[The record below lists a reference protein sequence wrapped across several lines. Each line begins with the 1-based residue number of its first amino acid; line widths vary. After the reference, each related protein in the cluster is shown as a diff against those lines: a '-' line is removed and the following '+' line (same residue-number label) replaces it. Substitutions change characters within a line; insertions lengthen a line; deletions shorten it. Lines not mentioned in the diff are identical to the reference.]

1 MTGTIVDAIL
11 VRAAHDANAA
21 ALVDDRR
28 SLSFGELAARA
39 RQLAQGLAIGA
50 GDRVVLCAD
59 NSMESI
65 VAMFA
70 VWTAHAVLVPV
81 APRDP
86 DARLQRICAVARP
99 KVILTDRRRSIGA
112 GAPELALAEAINL
125 GVGVPVREPDLPSGA
140 RPESAYVIFTSG
152 STGEP
157 KGVVVSHQAFS
168 HALQAAAD
176 VMGFGSATRSLTL
189 LPMYFDGSFS
199 GVFPVLARGGAVYVH
214 RGPVCQPA
222 DFFRAF
228 TNHGLTHVTMTPT
241 YLRLLMD
248 SPEWQDSPACST
260 WTTLALGGEV
270 PPKAAIRRL
279 WERLPDVKVF
289 NRYGPTESTMAVSTL
304 QITPDMLESEAS
316 IPIGVPHRGVDFRVI
331 DSSGAPIED
340 GRPGELYI
348 GGAQL
353 MLGYLDDPA
362 ATAEVLAAQMRR
374 CCQARRAGPIRIR
387 RAGRQ
392 RREAKRSA
400 RRAGGNRRRALFD
413 PRGGGSRVRQGA
425 PVERG
430 YGSNRVR
437 ERSSG
442 GARRSHPSTG
452 APSEP
457 ASDDGAGRIPL
468 RGLFSTRPRRKGGST
483 RAPGVHRCSLSVARG
498 LARRRRK
505 GTHGRLRAPCEV
517 HRRIVGAPGSP
528 AVNTAKRRPSS
539 DRPVWVRKDQGPLVD
554 VEAALALALA
564 EERERERAMRPIR
577 PPTP

>member
-1 MTGTIVDAIL
+1 V
-11 VRAAHDANAA
+11 

-39 RQLAQGLAIGA
+39 LHLAQGLGVGA

-59 NSMESI
+59 NSVESV

-70 VWTAHAVLVPV
+70 VWAAHAVLVPV
-81 APRDP
+81 APRDADP
-86 DARLQRICAVARP
+86 RLQRICAVARP
-99 KVILTDRRRSIGA
+99 NVILTDRRRSIGA

-125 GVGVPVREPDLPSGA
+125 GVGVPVREPDLPLRVRA
-140 RPESAYVIFTSG
+140 ESAYVIFTSG

-168 HALQAAAD
+168 HALQAAACA
-176 VMGFGSATRSLTL
+176 MGFGSATRSLAL
-189 LPMYFDGSFS
+189 LPMHFDGSFS

-214 RGPVCQPA
+214 RGPVCMAA

-248 SPEWQDSPACST
+248 SPEWQDGPACST
-260 WTTLALGGEV
+260 LTTLALGGEV

-289 NRYGPTESTMAVSTL
+289 NRYGPTEATMAVSTL

-340 GRPGELYI
+340 ERPGELYI

-362 ATAEVLAAQMRR
+362 ATAGVLAPFFGDGRSWLKCGDVVRR
-374 CCQARRAGPIRIR
+374 DEQ
-387 RAGRQ
+387 GRYV
-392 RREAKRSA
+392 
-400 RRAGGNRRRALFD
+400 F
-413 PRGGGSRVRQGA
+413 
-425 PVERG
+425 VERVDNVVKRNG
-430 YGSNRVR
+430 VRV
-437 ERSSG
+437 
-442 GARRSHPSTG
+442 
-452 APSEP
+452 
-457 ASDDGAGRIPL
+457 
-468 RGLFSTRPRRKGGST
+468 
-483 RAPGVHRCSLSVARG
+483 G
-498 LARRRRK
+498 LAEIDAA
-505 GTHGRLRAPCEV
+505 LCS
-517 HRRIVGAPGSP
+517 I
-528 AVNTAKRRPSS
+528 
-539 DRPVWVRKDQGPLVD
+539 QG
-554 VEAALALALA
+554 VEAAVCVKAHRSNGDTAVIAFVNARAGELDDRTLRRQLLRSLPPMMVPDEFHFVDSFPLAPGGKVDRHALLASIDA
-564 EERERERAMRPIR
+564 R
-577 PPTP
+577 